1 MRENTYLKTNRIIK
15 RMREDIHLRAIK
27 QEIKELKKDINSIQ
41 EVLFEFAKVV
51 KKKADTQQ
59 ELIEMIVKGIEL
71 NKKAEEKKIETIT
84 NILFA
89 ITNRQY
95 KALQEKPQLQ

>member
-1 MRENTYLKTNRIIK
+1 
-15 RMREDIHLRAIK
+15 MREDIHLRAIK

>member
-1 MRENTYLKTNRIIK
+1 MRENIYLKTNKIIK

-41 EVLFEFAKVV
+41 EILFEFAKVV

-59 ELIEMIVKGIEL
+59 ELIEMIVKGMEQNKNIEDKKL
-71 NKKAEEKKIETIT
+71 ETMLKMLLTITERQQKEKAE
-84 NILFA
+84 
-89 ITNRQY
+89 
-95 KALQEKPQLQ
+95 LQ